1 VKLEWHLLIGFVP
14 CAWDGLRSGMPHIV
28 ELPFPPY
35 TFDTAGVRIRFM
47 LGVPMLPVAERFIR

>member
-1 VKLEWHLLIGFVP
+1 
-14 CAWDGLRSGMPHIV
+14 MPHIV